1 MYDLHNIAI
10 AIKELAK
17 TKGVVI
23 KTMLSELGLG
33 SNTMSAL
40 YHGKSIA
47 SSSLAKIADYLEC
60 SVDELLGRAENK
72 SAPSQYLPGAA
83 VIGLGGEQFVNHYEN
98 ADLADELFILS
109 EGLNR
114 KKFEALVSIAK
125 SIEKMDENKLQSLSD
140 IAQQLTK

>member
-1 MYDLHNIAI
+1 MYDSHNIAI

-47 SSSLAKIADYLEC
+47 SSSLAKIADYLDC
-60 SVDELLGRAENK
+60 SVDYLLGRAENI
-72 SAPSQYLPGAA
+72 SAPADKSTSAPKVVYMYGGNGPVIHKDNPKTEREQNISKLLEA
-83 VIGLGGEQFVNHYEN
+83 VNSMSDKQIASL
-98 ADLADELFILS
+98 LSFIDTINS
-109 EGLNR
+109 
-114 KKFEALVSIAK
+114 
-125 SIEKMDENKLQSLSD
+125 
-140 IAQQLTK
+140 